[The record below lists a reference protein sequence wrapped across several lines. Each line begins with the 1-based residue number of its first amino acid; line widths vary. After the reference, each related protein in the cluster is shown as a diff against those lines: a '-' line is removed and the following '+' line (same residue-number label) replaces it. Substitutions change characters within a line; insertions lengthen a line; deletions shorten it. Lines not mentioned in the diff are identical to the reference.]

1 MIASSD
7 EVIMAV
13 RIPERLFHGTL
24 DALILK
30 ALAEGTRH
38 GYDIAAWIEA
48 TSGAALTIEDAALYT
63 ALHKMEERGW
73 INAEWGVSPKKKRA
87 KYYQLTA
94 TGRRQMLTRVREW
107 TSYVEAVDRILR
119 PGRLAAS
126 PA

>member
-1 MIASSD
+1 MPD
-7 EVIMAV
+7 

-30 ALAEGTRH
+30 ALADGTRH

-48 TSGAALTIEDAALYT
+48 TSGAAISIEDAALYT

-73 INAEWGVSPKKKRA
+73 IDAEWGASPKKKRA

-119 PGRLAAS
+119 PGRLATS

>member
-1 MIASSD
+1 
-7 EVIMAV
+7 MAD

-30 ALAEGTRH
+30 ALADGTRH
-38 GYDIAAWIEA
+38 GYDIASWIEA

-73 INAEWGVSPKKKRA
+73 IDAEWGMSPKRKRA
-87 KYYQLTA
+87 KYYRLTT

-119 PGRLAAS
+119 PGRLAPS

>member
-1 MIASSD
+1 MIASAD
-7 EVIMAV
+7 EAIMAD

-30 ALAEGTRH
+30 ALADGARH
-38 GYDIAAWIEA
+38 GYDIASWIEA
-48 TSGAALTIEDAALYT
+48 TSGAALSIEDAALYT

-73 INAEWGVSPKKKRA
+73 VEAEWGMSPRKKRA
-87 KYYQLTA
+87 KYYHLTA

-119 PGRLAAS
+119 PGQLAANPS
-126 PA
+126 

>member
-7 EVIMAV
+7 EVIMPA

-30 ALAEGTRH
+30 ALADGARH
-38 GYDIAAWIEA
+38 GYDIASWIEA

-73 INAEWGVSPKKKRA
+73 IEAEWGLSAKKKRA
-87 KYYQLTA
+87 KYYRLTTA
-94 TGRRQMLTRVREW
+94 GRRQMLTRVREW
-107 TSYVEAVDRILR
+107 ASYVEAVDRILR
-119 PGRLAAS
+119 PGHLAPS

>member
-1 MIASSD
+1 
-7 EVIMAV
+7 MAD

-30 ALAEGTRH
+30 ALADGPRH

-48 TSGAALTIEDAALYT
+48 TSGAALSIEDAALYT
-63 ALHKMEERGW
+63 ALHKMEDRGW
-73 INAEWGVSPKKKRA
+73 IQAEWGISPRKKRA

-94 TGRRQMLTRVREW
+94 IGRRQMLTRVREW

-126 PA
+126 PS